1 MNEKKKRKKQFRLNL
16 KESFERR
23 IRTPEPFYNKYEEM
37 RKEPVSTPTNIENIF
52 GEVISSPQ
60 QLQHISHDD
69 QSSSNLQSDV
79 QQEFN
84 LGDAVMISGQEGGV
98 IRYLGNVHF
107 QVIHSN
113 DVFWG
118 QELSFSFQPG
128 VWAGVELINPVGLHG
143 GLVDNV
149 EYFCCQPRHGVFAP
163 LWTIELVQDQ
173 EQTFMDHP
181 QVDLPQRQR

>member
-1 MNEKKKRKKQFRLNL
+1 MNEKKKKKKQFRLNL
-16 KESFERR
+16 NESFERR
-23 IRTPEPFYNKYEEM
+23 IRTPEPFYNEYEDM
-37 RKEPVSTPTNIENIF
+37 RKEPLSTPNNIENIF
-52 GEVISSPQ
+52 GEVTRQHQ
-60 QLQHISHDD
+60 QLQQTSADT
-69 QSSSNLQSDV
+69 QSSSNMQSDV
-79 QQEFN
+79 RQDFN

-113 DVFWG
+113 DVG
-118 QELSFSFQPG
+118 CCQELSFLFQPG

-163 LWTIELVQDQ
+163 LWTIELVQDRD
-173 EQTFMDHP
+173 QTYMDHS
-181 QVDLPQRQR
+181 QVDLPHKQR

>member
-16 KESFERR
+16 NESFERR
-23 IRTPEPFYNKYEEM
+23 IRTPEPFYNKYEETK
-37 RKEPVSTPTNIENIF
+37 KEPVSTPNNIENIF
-52 GEVISSPQ
+52 GEATRPPQ
-60 QLQHISHDD
+60 HLQRLSADT
-69 QSSSNLQSDV
+69 QSSSNMQSDV

-107 QVIHSN
+107 QVSHSN
-113 DVFWG
+113 DVLCC
-118 QELSFSFQPG
+118 QELTFSFQPG

-163 LWTIELVQDQ
+163 LWTIELVQHR
-173 EQTFMDHP
+173 EQTFMDHS

>member
-37 RKEPVSTPTNIENIF
+37 RKEPVSTPNNIENTF
-52 GEVISSPQ
+52 GEAKRQPQ
-60 QLQHISHDD
+60 QLPRLSADT
-69 QSSSNLQSDV
+69 QSSSNMQSNV

-113 DVFWG
+113 DVLCC
-118 QELSFSFQPG
+118 QEFHFSL
-128 VWAGVELINPVGLHG
+128 VY
-143 GLVDNV
+143 GLVLSLSTLWVSMEDWWTMLSTSVANRGMA
-149 EYFCCQPRHGVFAP
+149 CLLHSGP
-163 LWTIELVQDQ
+163 LS
-173 EQTFMDHP
+173 
-181 QVDLPQRQR
+181 